1 MLQLRIPSLHLVTR
15 DSREGHRLMF
25 RRQQIP
31 DPDQNTN
38 QVSARSQKVQKFRS
52 YPGSES
58 CANGI
63 NRQIHARQDSKA
75 QGNSKCR
82 ATPGQTQ
89 KAGKKQKRKQQATL
103 NHSRSPAD
111 DDNTRDQSEAIAAG
125 RIHREHHTHYKQQAL
140 DAQKRSLRG
149 DSEKLRFTK
158 QLLGDL
164 LNDSESQGDAQQ
176 QRGGIS
182 IQIHLRAHAGDGT
195 QREQQKELRR
205 LVKYVREKDWEPPVN
220 SAPVKN
226 DREHT
231 QKCMRRDP

>member
-89 KAGKKQKRKQQATL
+89 KAGKEQQ
-103 NHSRSPAD
+103 R
-111 DDNTRDQSEAIAAG
+111 
-125 RIHREHHTHYKQQAL
+125 KQQAL